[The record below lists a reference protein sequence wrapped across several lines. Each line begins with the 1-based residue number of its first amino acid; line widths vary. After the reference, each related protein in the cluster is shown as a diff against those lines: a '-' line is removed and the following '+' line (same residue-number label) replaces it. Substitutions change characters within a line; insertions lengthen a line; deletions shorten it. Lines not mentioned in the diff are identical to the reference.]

1 MDVVVHG
8 AAGRM
13 RQVVLE
19 CIGEADDLNLVG
31 AVDTS
36 ASDASITVD
45 LAGVEGRVDTVID
58 FTLPDGAMRAVD
70 ICEKRGWPLVTGTTG
85 FTAAQRER
93 LEGAATTIPIVA
105 APNMSIGVNL
115 VFKLLNET
123 IRVLGLETEVDIQ
136 EKHHV
141 HKMGAPSGTALKMGE
156 LIASARGQKLDE
168 VAMYEA
174 APGTHEKGTI
184 GFVSIRE
191 GETVGVHT
199 ANFAME
205 GENISITHEAF
216 NRRIY
221 ALGALRAVRWIQGK
235 LPGLYNM
242 SDVLG
247 L

>member
-1 MDVVVHG
+1 MNIVLHG

-13 RQVVLE
+13 GQVLLE
-19 CIGEADDLNLVG
+19 SVEDANDLQLV
-31 AVDTS
+31 ACVDS
-36 ASDASITVD
+36 S
-45 LAGVEGRVDTVID
+45 GVEGCLPDLAAVEGEVNAVID

-85 FTAAQRER
+85 FSDAHRER
-93 LEGAATTIPIVA
+93 IEGAATVIPIVA

-115 VFKLLNET
+115 VFKLLNEI
-123 IRVLGLETEVDIQ
+123 IRVLGLEAEVDIQ
-136 EKHHV
+136 EKHHI
-141 HKMGAPSGTALKMGE
+141 HKVDAPSGTALKMGE

-168 VAMYEA
+168 VAVFEA

-184 GFVSIRE
+184 GFVSLRE
-191 GETVGVHT
+191 GESVGVHT

-216 NRRIY
+216 SRHIY
-221 ALGALRAVRWIQGK
+221 AIGALRAARWIQGK
-235 LPGLYNM
+235 LPGLYGM
-242 SDVLG
+242 PDVLG